1 MAFLTIFE
9 GFSSCCRW
17 TTTQKLPENVYLD
30 PGHQVVRQRIWVR
43 SATGNERLFS
53 NNAIQVLMNT
63 MKETFAQRFCSER
76 AIKSAFMNG

>member
-1 MAFLTIFE
+1 M
-9 GFSSCCRW
+9 
-17 TTTQKLPENVYLD
+17 LD
-30 PGHQVVRQRIWVR
+30 TQVVRQRIWVR

-63 MKETFAQRFCSER
+63 MKETFGQQFCSER